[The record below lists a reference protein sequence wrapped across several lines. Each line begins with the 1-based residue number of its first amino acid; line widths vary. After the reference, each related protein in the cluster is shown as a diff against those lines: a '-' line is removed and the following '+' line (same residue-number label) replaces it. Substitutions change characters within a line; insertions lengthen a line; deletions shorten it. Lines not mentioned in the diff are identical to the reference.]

1 MSSSFNH
8 AISVTSSKT
17 YDITNICTDKDFILL
32 FNLNDNNG
40 NKILKRNTGDNDEYM
55 ITTQGSTTT
64 LTLLS
69 PSIQEGHKLY
79 LTGIKFGV

>member
-1 MSSSFNH
+1 MSSTINRV
-8 AISVTSSKT
+8 IPVTGERT
-17 YDITNICTDKDFILL
+17 YDITDICSDKDFVLL

-40 NKILKRNTGDNDEYM
+40 NKILKRNTGDNDDYM
-55 ITTQGSTTT
+55 ITKQNNIVT

-69 PSIQEGHKLY
+69 PAIQEGHKLY

>member
-1 MSSSFNH
+1 MSSTFNM
-8 AISVTSSKT
+8 AITVTNEKT
-17 YDITNICTDKDFILL
+17 YDVSSVCTDKDFTLL

-55 ITTQGSTTT
+55 ITTQGSKST